1 MVAHITDLHALYPH
15 LLSLLPSHV
24 LARVACVCGELRAA
38 ASCDLVW
45 REAFAVSYGQH
56 GAAWA
61 ETHEPVRPGAAP
73 WRTRCEL
80 RARAAAGRRAGR
92 CHSRTLP
99 FELGYTPEDSEFFV
113 SVHDM
118 DGCWLVL
125 GEYSGRIS
133 LWDLRSGRRQWRVEG
148 AVAAIDPNTTDPHA
162 CFVDGLHL
170 DAVSGLLTCINSKLG
185 HARVYRMADG
195 QLLLTLPH
203 YPSVQLAGGDET
215 PPLTERLLRCRLYS
229 GERLG
234 DASLPL
240 RLMTLCD
247 LTEDEDDDEDAP
259 PPEWPPRAKPLG
271 LIWKLDALG
280 DALAGRVPWSTDEA
294 MVPHVPLC
302 TDVPTEVAHAAEGM
316 FSEQA
321 GMLAKVTLWD
331 EGDGHQLHLCDVH
344 SLRGLGHAPLPPLQG
359 LQMVSLQRR
368 GGHDGEW
375 WLLVEGTDELVVIR
389 LRLRRTLA
397 EVRAGAEGS
406 IYLPEALRRVS
417 LHGVINPGEATPE
430 LRRQQ
435 LDWWSFDNYRWHVI
449 ARTTPRQRRFAGTL
463 GGLFE
468 TSHGAIELVD
478 LASGCALSEPLDC
491 TNSGLIDLRGEWAP
505 LGGGGFEVRPSALL
519 QLHSDEWPLMVW
531 DGSGGELTEVRS
543 TPASAMLRELS
554 LPNRPEYTS
563 LSFVKHH
570 SPEMEQVLADDGQ
583 DVEPL
588 SCVSNWRFVV
598 VVDARGVHVLDWLPR
613 AHKTTAD
620 GGRARPVRRNK

>member
-1 MVAHITDLHALYPH
+1 MTFSDLHALYPH

-24 LARVACVCGELRAA
+24 LARVACVCDELRAA

-56 GAAWA
+56 SAAWA
-61 ETHEPVRPGAAP
+61 DSHEPVRPGAAP
-73 WRTRCEL
+73 WRMRCEL

-118 DGCWLVL
+118 DGYWLVL

-148 AVAAIDPNTTDPHA
+148 AVAAIDPTTTDPHA

-170 DAVSGLLTCINSKLG
+170 DSVAGLLTCINCKLG
-185 HARVYRMADG
+185 HARVYRMVDG

-203 YPSVQLAGGDET
+203 YPSVQLASGRET

-247 LTEDEDDDEDAP
+247 LTEDFEDEDDRPLEP
-259 PPEWPPRAKPLG
+259 PPAHPLG
-271 LIWKLDALG
+271 LIWKLDSLG
-280 DALAGRVPWSTDEA
+280 DALAGREQWATDES
-294 MVPHVPLC
+294 MVPDVPLC
-302 TDVPTEVAHAAEGM
+302 VNAPTEAAHAAEGM

-321 GMLAKVTLWD
+321 GMLAELSRD
-331 EGDGHQLHLCDVH
+331 EGDGHHLHLRDVH
-344 SLRGLGHAPLPPLQG
+344 TLRRVGAAPLPGSPRG

-368 GGHDGEW
+368 GSDNEW
-375 WLLVEGTDELVVIR
+375 WLLIEGADELAVVR
-389 LRLRRTLA
+389 LRLSRTLA
-397 EVRAGAEGS
+397 EVRAGAAGS
-406 IYLPEALRRVS
+406 VAVVPLRRLS
-417 LHGVINPGEATPE
+417 LFGVINPTSAHPQR
-430 LRRQQ
+430 RRQQ
-435 LDWWSFDNYRWHVI
+435 LDWWSFDTYRWHVI
-449 ARTTPRQRRFAGTL
+449 ARTTPRLYSHSTDTVFH
-463 GGLFE
+463 
-468 TSHGAIELVD
+468 SHGSIDLVD
-478 LASGCALSEPLDC
+478 LASGCSLGEPLDC
-491 TNSGLIDLRGEWAP
+491 TNSGLIDLRGEWGRVD
-505 LGGGGFEVRPSALL
+505 GGGGFEVRPSALL
-519 QLHSDEWPLMVW
+519 QLHSDEPLLVW
-531 DGSGGELTEVRS
+531 NGGTATPHDESSLKEVRS

-554 LPNRPEYTS
+554 LPQRPKAS
-563 LSFVKHH
+563 ALHFVNHH
-570 SPEMEQVLADDGQ
+570 SMEMEQLLADDGQ
-583 DVEPL
+583 DIDPL

-598 VVDARGVHVLDWLPR
+598 VVDARGVHILDWLPR
-613 AHKTTAD
+613 AHKAAAD
-620 GGRARPVRRNK
+620 GVAARARRKK